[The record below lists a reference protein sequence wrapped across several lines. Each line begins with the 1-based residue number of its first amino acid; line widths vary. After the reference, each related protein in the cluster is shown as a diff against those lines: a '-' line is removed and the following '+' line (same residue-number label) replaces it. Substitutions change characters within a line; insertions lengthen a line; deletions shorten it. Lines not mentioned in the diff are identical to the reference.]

1 MAKHAI
7 CHVEWSSTDLER
19 TRAFLSGLFGWEF
32 QAWGED
38 YLVFTPPEGVEGGIM
53 KVDEVHPGASPLVYI
68 EVEEIEP
75 YLERA
80 KELGGGVAVPK
91 TEIPTVGW
99 FAHLTDP
106 DGNVVGLFQSGGI
119 NA

>member
-7 CHVEWSSTDLER
+7 CHIEWSSTDLGR
-19 TRAFLSGLFGWEF
+19 TKAFLSGLFGWEF
-32 QAWGED
+32 QPFGGD
-38 YLVFTPPEGVEGGIM
+38 YLVFSTPEGPGGGIM
-53 KVDEVHPGASPLVYI
+53 KADEVKSGESPLVYI

-80 KELGGGVAVPK
+80 KGLGGRVAVPK

-106 DGNVVGLFQSGGI
+106 DGNVVGLFQGGG
-119 NA
+119 

>member
-19 TRAFLSGLFGWEF
+19 SKAFFSGLFGWEF
-32 QAWGED
+32 KAWGEA
-38 YLVFTPPEGVEGGIM
+38 YLVFNTPEGLGGGIM
-53 KVDEVHPGASPLVYI
+53 KVEEVKPGESPYIYI

-75 YLERA
+75 YLEKSA
-80 KELGGGVAVPK
+80 NLGGGMAVPK
-91 TEIPTVGW
+91 TEIPGVGW

-106 DGNVVGLFQSGGI
+106 DGSIVGLFQGRSKS
-119 NA
+119 